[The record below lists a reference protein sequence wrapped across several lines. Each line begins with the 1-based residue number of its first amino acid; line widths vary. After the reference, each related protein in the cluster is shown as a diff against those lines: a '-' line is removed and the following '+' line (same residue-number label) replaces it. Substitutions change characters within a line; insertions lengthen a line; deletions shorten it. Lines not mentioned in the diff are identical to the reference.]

1 MTTILTER
9 EKQEAKERFMQ
20 AFWGT
25 VLIQPAVILF
35 FWNVGIASIAHVQT
49 FGSYWPLLAISLAI
63 NMAATVATHVRKYG
77 R

>member
-1 MTTILTER
+1 MTALSDAK
-9 EKQEAKERFMQ
+9 KQEAKERFAQ
-20 AFWGT
+20 AFWLT

-49 FGSYWPLLAISLAI
+49 FGSYWPLLAISIALNLFGTLAV
-63 NMAATVATHVRKYG
+63 NVRKYS